1 MKHMKK
7 ISALLIALLIAVSM
21 FTAAFAAEEPQLGS
35 ITINGI
41 GSSTYEI
48 YRLLD
53 LESFDI
59 KSGAYSYKVNADWAG
74 FFTDIPNSEDGLD
87 YVTIDA
93 DGYVTWK
100 ADKENE
106 ADVAAFAKLA
116 LAYAEAN
123 NINPVQS
130 TDPEDEDDTSDM
142 AIDGTKGVFS
152 NLPLGYYLVDST
164 VGALCGLTTTNLHA
178 SINAKNVAPVLV
190 KQVKEDSTNQYDAHN
205 TADIGQTVE
214 FRVTIDVSAGVQNY
228 TLHDKMSEGLTFQ
241 EVTKIEHIIPGTG
254 THEMKTRDDGASEDN
269 YTIKVADAIDT
280 DNEYATP
287 IDSACTFEID
297 FSDYICNKLQP
308 NDKIVVYYTA
318 MLNRDAVIAGAGNP
332 KTAYLTYGEAN
343 KTTGDYNKTAES
355 VTTTY
360 TYAFDIVKTDS
371 QNILLDGAKFRIYD
385 AETEGNEVK
394 VVLMDDGKSYRRA
407 RADEDGVDIAVT
419 GGKMRVNGLD
429 NGTYYLEETEAPKGY
444 NKLSGRQRFIINNA
458 NLEAIFNGETYSTGS
473 GVHVVNKT
481 GSMLPETGGIGT
493 TIFYAAGGILVA
505 AAIVLLITRKRVNDK

>member
-7 ISALLIALLIAVSM
+7 ISALLIALLIALSM
-21 FTAAFAAEEPQLGS
+21 FTAAFAAETQTGS

-53 LESFDI
+53 LESFNVT
-59 KSGAYSYKVNADWAG
+59 SGAYSYRVNTNWAG
-74 FFTDIPNSEDGLD
+74 FFTDIPDSEDGLD

-100 ADKENE
+100 TNKESE

-130 TDPEDEDDTSDM
+130 TDPEDENDTSDM
-142 AIDGTKGVFS
+142 VINGTKGVFS

-164 VGALCGLTTTNLHA
+164 VGALCGLTTTNLNA
-178 SINAKNVAPVLV
+178 SINAKNVAPLLS
-190 KQVKEDSTNQYDAHN
+190 KHVKEDSTNQYDAYN
-205 TADIGQTVE
+205 TADIGQIVE
-214 FRVTIDVSAGVQNY
+214 YSVTIDVSAGVQNY

-241 EVTKIEHIIPGTG
+241 EVTKIEHIIPGSD
-254 THEMKTRDDGASEDN
+254 THEMAKRDDGASEDN

-287 IDSACTFEID
+287 TDSTCTFEIEFTD
-297 FSDYICNKLQP
+297 HLCNKLQP

-318 MLNRDAVIAGAGNP
+318 MLNRDAVIAGVGN
-332 KTAYLTYGEAN
+332 KNTAYLTYGEPN
-343 KTTGDYNKTAES
+343 KTTDEYNKTAEQ

-385 AETEGNEVK
+385 AETEGTEVK
-394 VVLMDDGKSYRRA
+394 VVLMDDEKSYRRA
-407 RADEDGVDIAVT
+407 RTDEKGVDIVVT

-429 NGTYYLEETEAPKGY
+429 NGTYYLEEVEAPKGY
-444 NKLSGRQRFIINNA
+444 NKLSGRQRFIINNG
-458 NLEAIFNGETYSTGS
+458 NIEATFNGETYSTGS